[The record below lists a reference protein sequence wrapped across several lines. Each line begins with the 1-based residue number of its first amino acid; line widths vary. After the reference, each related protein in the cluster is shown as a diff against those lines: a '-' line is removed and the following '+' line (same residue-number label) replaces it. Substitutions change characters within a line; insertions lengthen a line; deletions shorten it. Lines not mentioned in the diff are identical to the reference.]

1 MKTSYIITGNFIWNN
16 YGNELDEAIGIAGEL
31 ELPERHISGKTFQ
44 MWEKMK
50 NIFQQYLE
58 E

>member
-1 MKTSYIITGNFIWNN
+1 METSHIITGNFIWNN
-16 YGNELDEAIGIAGEL
+16 YEDKLDEAIEIAGEL
-31 ELPERHISGKTFQ
+31 ELPERYISGKTLQ

-50 NIFQQYLE
+50 KIFQQYLE